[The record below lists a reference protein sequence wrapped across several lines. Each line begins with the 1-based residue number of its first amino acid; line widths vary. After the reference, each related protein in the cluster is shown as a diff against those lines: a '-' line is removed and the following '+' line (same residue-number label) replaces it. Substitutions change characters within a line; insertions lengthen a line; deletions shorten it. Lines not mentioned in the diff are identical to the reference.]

1 MFVKFYRK
9 RFYVHNPNRIKKSS
23 DYIRGLVTKKEPV

>member
-9 RFYVHNPNRIKKSS
+9 RFYVHNTNRVKNSS
-23 DYIRGLVTKKEPV
+23 DDIRGLVTKNIPI